1 MTADVK
7 ALRRRSPM
15 GELADELA
23 AAGGAESVRFAER
36 PFRVQVELR
45 VAKDAPMSALYEKLG
60 LMLPRDVGYVAST
73 GDRDA
78 LCLAPRWW
86 LVTQSPEPAPGIEC
100 ALVAGLRAAGGPA
113 ASAVD
118 VSAQRTT
125 IDLTGPNARDV
136 LAHGCSLDLHPHSFG
151 PGRCAQTTLAKAQV
165 VLHQLD
171 AAPTYRVLVR
181 ASFATYLAE
190 WLLDASTEYVR

>member
-1 MTADVK
+1 MTADVTR
-7 ALRRRSPM
+7 LRRSSL
-15 GELADELA
+15 GDLADELA
-23 AAGGAESVRFAER
+23 AVGGPESVWFAER

-45 VAKDAPMSALYEKLG
+45 VAPDVPMWRLYETLG

-86 LVTQSPEPAPGIEC
+86 LVTQSPEPAPLLEC
-100 ALVAGLRAAGGPA
+100 ALVARLRAAGGTGV
-113 ASAVD
+113 SAVD

-125 IDLTGPNARDV
+125 IDLGGPSARDV
-136 LAHGCSLDLHPHSFG
+136 LAHGCSLDLHPRAFG

-171 AAPTYRVLVR
+171 EKPTFRVFVR
-181 ASFATYLAE
+181 ASFARYLAE
-190 WLLDASTEYVR
+190 WLLDAATEYVS